1 MILVTHEISFARDVA
16 DRVIFMDGGHI
27 VEQGTPAEVIDN
39 PQAARTRAFLRQV
52 SGSVTPSMA

>member
-1 MILVTHEISFARDVA
+1 MVKPAQGSAIHWAARRA
-16 DRVIFMDGGHI
+16 AAGSGGEI